1 MKNSTAD
8 TVFNQIRNQAYETSG
23 RLIFRSEVQN
33 NEEKI
38 ELPNKGIYFIRI
50 GSENIKIAL

>member
-1 MKNSTAD
+1 M
-8 TVFNQIRNQAYETSG
+8 FMRQAG